1 MIEITENLK
10 KEIKRSVEVAIKE
23 DVGEK
28 DLTCSLIEDIDVAA
42 KIITRE
48 DMILS
53 GQAWANEVYKQID
66 PKIHTQWHFNDGD
79 FVRKDTVISEI
90 YGGRNAILTG
100 ERCVLNFLQILSSTA
115 TQTKNFVEKIKNFG
129 CEILDTRKTLPG
141 LRLAQK
147 YAVRCGGG
155 VNHRFGLYD
164 SVLIKENHLAGGMNI
179 PELILSAKRLYP
191 DTEVIVEVES
201 IDELKIVLSTGANR
215 ALLDNFSIKELR
227 MAYELKLKSQNKNIL
242 LEASGNITKKN
253 IKRIAETGIDF
264 VSVGALTKNIEAIDL
279 TLLIFPIKKT
289 SMSNPIHS

>member
-10 KEIKRSVEVAIKE
+10 KEIKRSVKVAIEE

-28 DLTCSLIEDIDVAA
+28 DLTSTLIEDTDVTA

-53 GQAWANEVYKQID
+53 GQTWAKEVYKQID
-66 PKIHTQWHFNDGD
+66 PEIHTQWHFDDGD
-79 FVRKDTVISEI
+79 LVNKNTVISEI
-90 YGGRNAILTG
+90 HGRRNMILTG

-115 TQTKNFVEKIKNFG
+115 TQTKNFVEKLKNSK
-129 CEILDTRKTLPG
+129 CKILDTRKTLPG

-164 SVLIKENHLAGGMNI
+164 SVLLKENHLAGKTDI
-179 PELILSAKRLYP
+179 PKLILSAKRLYP

-201 IDELKIVLSTGANR
+201 IDELKIVLSTEANR
-215 ALLDNFSIKELR
+215 ALLDNFSIDELR
-227 MAYELKLKSQNKNIL
+227 TAYELKLKSHNQNIL
-242 LEASGNITKKN
+242 LEASGNITHKN
-253 IKRIAETGIDF
+253 IREIAGTGIDF
-264 VSVGALTKNIEAIDL
+264 VSVGALTKNIKAIDL
-279 TLLIFPIKKT
+279 TLLI
-289 SMSNPIHS
+289 NPI

>member
-10 KEIKRSVEVAIKE
+10 KEIKRSVKVAIEE

-28 DLTCSLIEDIDVAA
+28 DLTSTLIEDTDVTA

-53 GQAWANEVYKQID
+53 GQTWAKEVYKQID
-66 PKIHTQWHFNDGD
+66 PEIHTQWHFDDGD
-79 FVRKDTVISEI
+79 LVNKDTVISDI
-90 YGGRNAILTG
+90 NGRRNMILTG

-115 TQTKNFVEKIKNFG
+115 TQTKNFVEKLKNSK
-129 CEILDTRKTLPG
+129 CKILDTRKTLPG

-164 SVLIKENHLAGGMNI
+164 SVLLKENHLAGKTDI
-179 PELILSAKRLYP
+179 PKLILSAKRLYP

-201 IDELKIVLSTGANR
+201 IDELKIVLSTEANR
-215 ALLDNFSIKELR
+215 ALLDNFSIDELR
-227 MAYELKLKSQNKNIL
+227 TAYELKLKSHNQNIL
-242 LEASGNITKKN
+242 LEASGNITNKN
-253 IKRIAETGIDF
+253 IREIAGTGIDF

-279 TLLIFPIKKT
+279 TLLI
-289 SMSNPIHS
+289 NPI